1 MSRLS
6 REMRRNAACCFM
18 GQLLRV
24 WLVAAALLPI
34 PALLLALA
42 DWAFVLSADT
52 RFCLLWVLGG
62 VACLGGIWGVVSA
75 WRVAARLPQEFD
87 ALNADPRCAISG
99 ALSLPT
105 PARGGGLSAWLT
117 QRARQEALSAVET
130 AAEHRPAL
138 KRLGKGG
145 LWLLC
150 SVLALI
156 ALQTS
161 CPVAFKVLGMRLL
174 YPYEDVPPYSP
185 YTFRISPEVLEVNY
199 GEALEVACTIEGEPP
214 PGEIVLRLRADGV
227 PEQSLP
233 VVCDAEGRY
242 SRMLENVTTPCS
254 IAFYTADGR
263 AGSRF
268 VPVHV
273 KRLPRIL
280 SGRAQLIPLPYTGLA
295 PREVRLGG
303 SEIGVPDGGSV
314 RFTLR
319 CNLPLQ
325 RAQALFTPADGSAAE
340 PIAGT
345 VAADTAHFEM
355 TVRRS
360 GTLEMQ
366 VYDANGSA
374 ADAPVRTRLA
384 PVPDAAPQVQIRQP
398 QNGSYVV
405 EGYPLQLHAE
415 AADDYGVS
423 RFELFKA
430 LAPYRQ
436 HGVKEDCSARA
447 TERTIKQ
454 TFHTAD
460 LGVKAGDKLEFRAE
474 AGDDNPFRF
483 HIVSSATAT
492 VTVISPA
499 EYAEILRLELS
510 YLGFKARYNQLKS
523 VLEANDRALEALAAA
538 TTPEARAAALQQV
551 LAANKKAQEL
561 AASVARDFP
570 AFAMDSSL
578 SALAARLAEKLAA
591 EQQALSQLS
600 LQLPQQDW
608 AAAVQAVQRARLA
621 EQQELVRQDAEAQK
635 VKCLAELQAIVNRI
649 SQLAEQQKQLSELMR
664 RFKTEFGSPIT
675 TQPAKLEGLGADQS
689 LLLEDWRVLMQ
700 QAHALQQEMAPD
712 ADLAKASA
720 FLTALLQ
727 AADELGIETLMQQA
741 VHYASEHH
749 SAETESHARRA
760 AEALQR
766 LLQARANAEA
776 CSNAC
781 KACQNCLS
789 QSACQALSQL
799 CDGMCR
805 SSSGGNKPGPG
816 KGMASGGYAGFGTP
830 GGSPGRMSGRVVGSG
845 RADYSGH
852 ADTAHGKPVPSAG
865 TASGPNQPF
874 HPSADTPG
882 APPAPDAVNLPAN
895 YTEQVPTRYLDA
907 VRSYFNRS

>member
-1 MSRLS
+1 
-6 REMRRNAACCFM
+6 MRRNAACCFV

-24 WLVAAALLPI
+24 VLVTAALLPI
-34 PALLLALA
+34 PALLMALA

-52 RFCLLWVLGG
+52 RFCLLVALGVLAG
-62 VACLGGIWGVVSA
+62 LGTVWGVVSA
-75 WRVAARLPQEFD
+75 WRVAARLPKEFD

-99 ALSLPT
+99 ALSLPP
-105 PARGGGLSAWLT
+105 PAQGCPLSAWLS
-117 QRARQEALSAVET
+117 QRALQEALGAVQSAE
-130 AAEHRPAL
+130 EHRPAL

-150 SVLALI
+150 STLTVM
-156 ALQTS
+156 ALQVS
-161 CPVAFKVLGMRLL
+161 CPVAFQVLGMRLVC
-174 YPYEDVPPYSP
+174 PYEDVPPYSP

-199 GEALEVACTIEGEPP
+199 GEALEVACTIEGEPA

-233 VVCDAEGRY
+233 TVRDAEGHY
-242 SRMLENVTTPCS
+242 SRVLENVTTPCS
-254 IAFYTADGR
+254 VAFYTADGR
-263 AGSRF
+263 AGSPF
-268 VPVHV
+268 VPVHI

-303 SEIGVPDGGSV
+303 SEICVPDGGSV

-319 CNLPLQ
+319 CNLPLE
-325 RAQALFTPADGSAAE
+325 RAQALFTPEDGSAAE
-340 PIAGT
+340 SIAGT
-345 VAADTAHFEM
+345 VAADTVHFEM
-355 TVRRS
+355 TVRRA

-374 ADAPVRTRLA
+374 ADSPVRTRLA
-384 PVPDAAPQVQIRQP
+384 PVPDAAPQVLIRQP
-398 QNGSYVV
+398 QNGAYVV

-436 HGVKEDCSARA
+436 HGVKEDCTTPA
-447 TERTIKQ
+447 TERSIKQ

-510 YLGFKARYNQLKS
+510 YLGFKARYNRLKDA
-523 VLEANDRALEALAAA
+523 LDATDRALDALASVS
-538 TTPEARAAALQQV
+538 TPEARAAALQQV
-551 LAANKKAQEL
+551 LAANQKAQEL
-561 AASVARDFP
+561 SASIAKDFP

-578 SALAARLAEKLAA
+578 SALAERLAEKLAA
-591 EQQALSQLS
+591 EQQALSQLN

-608 AAAVQAVQRARLA
+608 AAAVQAIKRARLA
-621 EQQELVRQDAEAQK
+621 EQQELARQDAEAQK
-635 VKCLAELQAIVNRI
+635 VKCLAELQDIVNRI
-649 SQLAEQQKQLSELMR
+649 SRLAEHQKKLSELMR

-675 TQPAKLEGLGADQS
+675 TQPAKLEGLGADQT
-689 LLLEDWRVLMQ
+689 LILEDWRALMQ
-700 QAHALQQEMAPD
+700 QAVALQREMTPD
-712 ADLAKASA
+712 ADLAGATA
-720 FLTALLQ
+720 FLERLLQ
-727 AADELGIETLMQQA
+727 AASELEIETLMQQTI
-741 VHYASEHH
+741 HYASVHH

-760 AEALQR
+760 ADALQR
-766 LLQARANAEA
+766 LLQAQANAQA
-776 CSNAC
+776 CSNTC
-781 KACQNCLS
+781 KSCQNNLS
-789 QSACQALSQL
+789 QAACQALSQL
-799 CDGMCR
+799 CGSMCN
-805 SSSGGNKPGPG
+805 SKSNGNKPGSG
-816 KGMASGGYAGFGTP
+816 KGMASGGYAGYGSP
-830 GGSPGRMSGRVVGSG
+830 GGTQGRMSGRVIGPA

-852 ADTAHGKPVPSAG
+852 TGMSRGKPVSSGSA
-865 TASGPNQPF
+865 ASRPNQHSF
-874 HPSADTPG
+874 PSADSPE
-882 APPAPDAVNLPAN
+882 APPAPDSVNLPAN
-895 YTEQVPTRYLDA
+895 YSEQVPTRYLDA